1 MNKSYVTVEQHQCPA
16 CGKIF
21 DTGALLLDTH
31 LMNRFDKNTITGNSL
46 CSDCNEK
53 IVDGFTILVVVK
65 DGETGSNP
73 YRTGELLFHK
83 AADSTNKL
91 PHSIMYIEE
100 SAAKELKASHTKT

>member
-1 MNKSYVTVEQHQCPA
+1 MDKSYVTMEQHQCHV

-21 DTGALLLDTH
+21 DTGALLLDTY
-31 LMNRFDKNTITGNSL
+31 LRNRFDRNTVTGSSL
-46 CSDCNEK
+46 CPDCNK
-53 IVDGFTILVVVK
+53 QIDDGFTILIVVK

-83 AADSTNKL
+83 ATDPANKL

-100 SAAKELKASHTKT
+100 STAKEMKACHEQT

>member
-1 MNKSYVTVEQHQCPA
+1 MDKSYVTMEQHQCHV

-31 LMNRFDKNTITGNSL
+31 LRNRFDRNTVTGSSL
-46 CSDCNEK
+46 CPDCNK
-53 IVDGFTILVVVK
+53 QIDDGFIIFIVVK

-83 AADSTNKL
+83 AADPANKL
-91 PHSIMYIEE
+91 PHSVMYIEE
-100 SAAKELKASHTKT
+100 SAAKEMKACHEQT